1 MIINCAARIG
11 NSMII
16 LDYSDEVPNFVSQL
30 FFTMNRIDIDSTTI
44 RVLLDVFSYKDN
56 GVQMMFAPALDLCG
70 YGSTV
75 EEAKQSFN
83 VVVSEYLRYGLE
95 NNTLED
101 DLLFKLT

>member
-1 MIINCAARIG
+1 
-11 NSMII
+11 MII
-16 LDYSDEVPNFVSQL
+16 LDYSDEVPNFASQL
-30 FFTMNRIDIDSTTI
+30 FLTMNRIDIDSTTI

-56 GVQMMFAPALDLCG
+56 GVQMMYAPALDLCG